1 MDFTAEKRLLQS
13 WRDALYDF
21 ENDEKASA
29 VLTHIAPNAVF
40 HMCHPF
46 GDFNNAGDFYDAV
59 FAPLS
64 RAWRDL
70 ERRDTIVIAG
80 EDQQGN
86 IWVGCAGY
94 YVGTFTSAWLDIPP
108 TGHITHLRFHEF
120 YRVENNKVVE
130 MQALWDIPEVMMQ
143 ANAWVM
149 APSLGARMACPRPC
163 EEQ

>member
-1 MDFTAEKRLLQS
+1 MDFTAEKQLLQS

-29 VLTHIAPNAVF
+29 ILQNIAPDAVF
-40 HMCHPF
+40 HICHPF
-46 GDFNNAGDFYDAV
+46 GDFNNASDFYDAV

-70 ERRDTIVIAG
+70 ERRDNIVIAG

-94 YVGTFTSAWLDIPP
+94 YVGTFS
-108 TGHITHLRFHEF
+108 LRHGLIFRRQGISPICAFTNFTALRME
-120 YRVENNKVVE
+120 KVVE
-130 MQALWDIPEVMMQ
+130 MQAIWDIPEVMMQ

-149 APSLGARMACPRPC
+149 APSLGREWHVPSPTR
-163 EEQ
+163 Q